1 MNTYKCIIVDDDEV
15 ARLKAISVVRQFPML
30 KVLGVYASAKAAF
43 AAVENEKPDI
53 LLLDIDMPSM
63 SGLELRKQL
72 HEIPVCVFIT
82 SHPEHAAESFELE
95 TLDFIVK
102 PLTAERFSLTVK
114 RLEEFLEIRQKAQLF
129 ESSFGDDFIYI
140 KDGYE
145 KVKLKLFEVDYLEAL
160 KDYTILST
168 AKKRHCVLAS
178 IGNLLKENHFESF
191 VRIHRSYAVPKHRV
205 ERIGNTEIELVNGVK
220 LPVGNSFKQNLSQL

>member
-30 KVLGVYASAKAAF
+30 KVLGVYSSAKTAF
-43 AAVENEKPDI
+43 SAIENEKPDV

-63 SGLELRKQL
+63 SGLQLRKQL
-72 HEIPVCVFIT
+72 LEIPVCIFIS

-102 PLTAERFSLTVK
+102 PLTAERFSSTVK
-114 RLEEFLEIRQKAQLF
+114 RIEEFIEIRQKAQLF

-140 KDGYE
+140 KDGYD
-145 KVKLKLFEVDYLEAL
+145 KVKIKLFEVDYLEAL

-168 AKKRHCVLAS
+168 AKKRHCVFAS
-178 IGNLLKENHFESF
+178 IGNLLKETHFASF

-205 ERIGNTEIELVNGVK
+205 ERIGTTEIELVNGTK